1 MEKSKPGAF
10 MRFING
16 VERVGNKLPHPFI
29 MFVWLIGF
37 VITLSIICEWLGV
50 AVTYTKLAAG
60 KAPETIT
67 IQAKSLLSKESIQ
80 YFFLN
85 FQNIYFD
92 FSPLRAVIPLLMAIG
107 VCEQTGLMESVIKR
121 TILKAP
127 SWAVAGIL
135 SLVAINAN
143 LASDAGIIAAATIG
157 GSVYLAMG
165 KNPWIGVTIAYAAGN
180 AGFGANFLIASQD
193 LVVNGV
199 TIAVTQ
205 GLGINAP
212 THLLMNWYFLS
223 SAVLVFTAVSVFV
236 TKFYTVPHII
246 NEGLPLD
253 IPRRDCGET
262 ISENETKGLRR
273 AGIALLV
280 WIGVILILTVPENAI
295 LRSDTGA
302 LLPKSPFLSSV
313 IFILFMS
320 FLIPGVAYGKA
331 VGTIKNSKDIP
342 TMMGTAIKQNIMLL
356 VIAMTASV
364 FIELF
369 NLSNLPTIIGFKGA
383 EIIQMLHLTG
393 YPSIVI
399 IVCLTMFFDMFMSG
413 ANAKWLM
420 LAPIYIPM
428 FTALGFSPAMITA
441 AYRAGDSCTNAIAPL
456 STMLIV
462 AIALYERFNV
472 APDKKQVGI
481 GTVMSFAIP
490 YTVFFFLTFLAMLAV
505 FYFFD
510 LPLGPGAGVFM

>member
-1 MEKSKPGAF
+1 
-10 MRFING
+10 
-16 VERVGNKLPHPFI
+16 
-29 MFVWLIGF
+29 
-37 VITLSIICEWLGV
+37 
-50 AVTYTKLAAG
+50 
-60 KAPETIT
+60 
-67 IQAKSLLSKESIQ
+67 
-80 YFFLN
+80 
-85 FQNIYFD
+85 
-92 FSPLRAVIPLLMAIG
+92 
-107 VCEQTGLMESVIKR
+107 
-121 TILKAP
+121 
-127 SWAVAGIL
+127 
-135 SLVAINAN
+135 
-143 LASDAGIIAAATIG
+143 
-157 GSVYLAMG
+157 
-165 KNPWIGVTIAYAAGN
+165 
-180 AGFGANFLIASQD
+180 
-193 LVVNGV
+193 
-199 TIAVTQ
+199 
-205 GLGINAP
+205 
-212 THLLMNWYFLS
+212 
-223 SAVLVFTAVSVFV
+223 
-236 TKFYTVPHII
+236 
-246 NEGLPLD
+246 
-253 IPRRDCGET
+253 
-262 ISENETKGLRR
+262 
-273 AGIALLV
+273 
-280 WIGVILILTVPENAI
+280 
-295 LRSDTGA
+295 
-302 LLPKSPFLSSV
+302 
-313 IFILFMS
+313 
-320 FLIPGVAYGKA
+320 
-331 VGTIKNSKDIP
+331 
-342 TMMGTAIKQNIMLL
+342 MLL

-399 IVCLTMFFDMFMSG
+399 IVCHTMFFDMFMSG